1 MVENTNSTTL
11 EVQGSFALT
20 YMVGFIPLNLRSQ
33 EMDKGVPHAR
43 ARAAAAAGRAGRD
56 VAWRGE
62 AGRQADRQASGHGVV
77 VLIFSTH

>member
-33 EMDKGVPHAR
+33 EMDKACHTR
-43 ARAAAAAGRAGRD
+43 ARRCRRPG
-56 VAWRGE
+56 VA
-62 AGRQADRQASGHGVV
+62 RQAGMW
-77 VLIFSTH
+77 LC

>member
-20 YMVGFIPLNLRSQ
+20 YIVRFIPLNLRSQ

-43 ARAAAAAGRAGRD
+43 ARRRRRPGRA
-56 VAWRGE
+56 WR
-62 AGRQADRQASGHGVV
+62 ASGRAGVV

>member
-43 ARAAAAAGRAGRD
+43 ARRRRPGRAGRG

-62 AGRQADRQASGHGVV
+62 AGRQASGRGVV